1 MKTMV
6 LDIGGTAIKSA
17 IFENAKL
24 YDIRETATQASLG
37 GAHVM
42 ETAKKVI
49 FSYKRQYNFSA
60 IGISTAG
67 QVDPV
72 HGRIIYANQ
81 NIPGYIGTP
90 IREIME
96 SAFQVPVYVEND
108 VHKRNSLPRKFLLC
122 R

>member
-67 QVDPV
+67 P
-72 HGRIIYANQ
+72 GRSGTRTHYICQSEHSRIYRHAH
-81 NIPGYIGTP
+81 T
-90 IREIME
+90 
-96 SAFQVPVYVEND
+96 
-108 VHKRNSLPRKFLLC
+108 
-122 R
+122 